1 MPADPPRIALVL
13 LLAAGAA
20 PAEDGPLYDSMAD
33 TVFDLVRSDDPT
45 AFVCL
50 DHDGRAMRRIWDKRI
65 DGEPTVEAHTYTARF
80 ADGLTTQV
88 NVNPEFG
95 SEEAARAEAETM
107 MEALGRLPTRM
118 REGVGRFG
126 IHDGTPTFS
135 AGPRGGGEGPRG
147 ERGRIIA
154 YAGRARERAAK
165 DGLEETLFH
174 EAVHATLDAE
184 WADAPEWRAAQE
196 ADGRF
201 LTAYGAENPGSE
213 DLADTAP
220 FAHALM
226 RHPGRVPPVD
236 TADIRAAIPH
246 RLAVLE
252 RILPP
257 DEPAFR
263 QVAEPEGCAE
273 GTRLD

>member
-1 MPADPPRIALVL
+1 MLVRASRPVVAV

-20 PAEDGPLYDSMAD
+20 SAQDGPLYGSMTD
-33 TVFDLVRSDDPT
+33 TVFDLIRSDDPT

-50 DHDGRAMRRIWDKRI
+50 EYDGRAARQIWDKRI
-65 DGEPTVEAHTYTARF
+65 DDEPTVEAHTYTARF

-95 SEEAARAEAETM
+95 SEEAARAEAEILM
-107 MEALGRLPTRM
+107 KALGRIPTRM

-135 AGPRGGGEGPRG
+135 AGPRGGGMGPEG
-147 ERGRIIA
+147 ERGRIIG
-154 YAGRARERAAK
+154 YAERGRQRIAEGK
-165 DGLEETLFH
+165 LEETMFH

-184 WADAPEWRAAQE
+184 WAETPEWRAAQE

-201 LTAYGAENPGSE
+201 LTAYGEANPQGE

-226 RHPGRVPPVD
+226 HHPERVPPVD
-236 TADIRAAIPH
+236 TQDIRAAIPN
-246 RLAVLE
+246 RLALLE
-252 RILPP
+252 EILPP
-257 DEPAFR
+257 DEPVFR

-273 GTRLD
+273 GAVLD

>member
-1 MPADPPRIALVL
+1 MRIPHALAL
-13 LLAAGAA
+13 LLTAGEAA
-20 PAEDGPLYDSMAD
+20 AEEGPLYDSMAD
-33 TVFDLVRSDDPT
+33 TVFDLLRSDDPT

-50 DHDGRAMRRIWDKRI
+50 DHDGRATRRIWDKRV
-65 DGEPTVEAHTYTARF
+65 DDEPTVKAYVYTAGF

-107 MEALGRLPTRM
+107 MEALGRIPTRM

-126 IHDGTPTFS
+126 IHDGMPTFS
-135 AGPRGGGEGPRG
+135 AGPRGVSAGPQG

-154 YAGRARERAAK
+154 YAGRGRQRAAE
-165 DGLEETLFH
+165 DGLEETMFH

-184 WADAPEWRAAQE
+184 WAVSPEWRAAQE

-201 LTAYGAENPGSE
+201 LTAYGEANPEDE

-220 FAHALM
+220 FAHALA
-226 RHPGRVPPVD
+226 RHPERIPPVD
-236 TADIRAAIPH
+236 AADIRAAIPN
-246 RLAVLE
+246 RLALLAG
-252 RILPP
+252 ILPP
-257 DEPAFR
+257 DEPHFR
-263 QVAEPEGCAE
+263 RVAAPEGCAA
-273 GTRLD
+273 GTALPG